1 MEKNQGLKSI
11 MAIILGLIAGGILM
25 LVMGYDPVV
34 AYNNLF
40 SGALSSVEKI
50 GRTIAFATPL
60 ILTGLSVA
68 FAFRTGLF
76 NIGTPG
82 QMLIGGFV
90 ASVIGLQVKLP
101 SYLLLPLMVVCGILA
116 GALCG
121 AIPGI
126 FKAKFNVNEVV
137 SSIMMNW
144 IVLYFTQYTIED
156 KFRGTSNDIS
166 KKLAEGATLRAN
178 WLTNLFDGADGL
190 SLGIILA
197 LVATVIIWFILNK
210 TVLGYEL
217 KAVGFNKFGAEYA
230 GMSVNKNVVVSMM
243 IAGGLAGLAGVVK
256 YAGFSDCI
264 VGGVMPPEGFN
275 GIAVSLLGANTPL
288 GVVLAALLFGV
299 LSAGKGLMALAADVP
314 TELANVIMATIIYF
328 SATSII
334 MEKVITWCKN
344 KVGKNKKGAVEK

>member
-126 FKAKFNVNEVV
+126 LKAKFNVNEVV

-156 KFRGTSNDIS
+156 KFRGASNDIS

-256 YAGFSDCI
+256 YAGFSDWI
-264 VGGVMPPEGFN
+264 VG
-275 GIAVSLLGANTPL
+275 
-288 GVVLAALLFGV
+288 
-299 LSAGKGLMALAADVP
+299 
-314 TELANVIMATIIYF
+314 
-328 SATSII
+328 
-334 MEKVITWCKN
+334 
-344 KVGKNKKGAVEK
+344 